1 MLAVG
6 RLLAFVLVTLLLT
19 PVQLVMCRLPGRAPF
34 WITKFYHRLC
44 CRLFGIRRIVR
55 GRRKLPK
62 GMPRLIVANHLSYLD
77 ITVLGSL
84 LPASFIAKSEIAKWP
99 LFGLLAKLQK
109 SLFVK
114 RSSEQ
119 TAKQLHDMRA
129 RFHNGDTLILFA
141 EGTSGDGTRLLPF
154 KSSLFGIINRLD
166 DQPLVVQPVVIS
178 YVACNGIPVGRN
190 ELPHL
195 AWYGDMSILS
205 HGWNMLKIGRI
216 QVLIDFLDP
225 MTVHASDNRKRIS
238 EQCFEVMR
246 QTYEQNMRSWS
257 AVDGIPRRPRSLRQR
272 LSRKPMAA
280 IAATPAAPAS
290 TASATKVPS
299 PDNQAVA

>member
-1 MLAVG
+1 MLAIG
-6 RLLAFVLVTLLLT
+6 RLLAFVLVTLLLI
-19 PVQLVMCRLPGRAPF
+19 PVQMVMCRLPGRAPY
-34 WITKFYHRLC
+34 WITKFYHRFC

-62 GMPRLIVANHLSYLD
+62 GMPRLIVANHMSYLD

-84 LPASFIAKSEIAKWP
+84 LPASFIAKSEIARWP

-109 SLFVK
+109 SLFVQ
-114 RSSEQ
+114 RTTGQ
-119 TAKQLHDMRA
+119 TARQLQDMRA

-141 EGTSGDGTRLLPF
+141 EGTSGDGTRLFPF
-154 KSSLFGIINRLD
+154 KSSLFGIINMLD

-190 ELPHL
+190 ELPNL
-195 AWYGDMSILS
+195 AWYGDMNMMR
-205 HGWNMLKIGRI
+205 HMMNMLKIGRI

-225 MTVHASDNRKRIS
+225 MTVQASDNRKRLS
-238 EQCFEVMR
+238 ERCFEVMR
-246 QTYEQNMRSWS
+246 QTYEQNVRRWS

-272 LSRKPMAA
+272 LSRQPAEDGSHQDQAA
-280 IAATPAAPAS
+280 A
-290 TASATKVPS
+290 
-299 PDNQAVA
+299 